1 MRSETIDSTFG
12 ESFSAGLAGVLVA
25 VAGVV
30 EFCATSEVL
39 KNQSCRNVLALAFKR
54 KTDAILLTRRLVLRC
69 TRTRHNFGDNVF
81 NTPRHPIRQQMN
93 TRSNLMP

>member
-12 ESFSAGLAGVLVA
+12 ESFSARLAGVLVA

-39 KNQSCRNVLALAFKR
+39 KNQRCRNVSIGLQ
-54 KTDAILLTRRLVLRC
+54 DE
-69 TRTRHNFGDNVF
+69 N
-81 NTPRHPIRQQMN
+81 
-93 TRSNLMP
+93 